1 MIGDAVTIAQNAFI
15 RSHLATN
22 VGGMAFSGAQQ
33 GFILRSD
40 GQVLFGNSSNFV
52 KWNNSALQIQGDIV
66 GGSLGILNV
75 KTSGLP
81 TVLNAG
87 SLISQSQFS
96 LRSYSSGATDL

>member
-1 MIGDAVTIAQNAFI
+1 LQV
-15 RSHLATN
+15 
-22 VGGMAFSGAQQ
+22 Q
-33 GFILRSD
+33 G
-40 GQVLFGNSSNFV
+40 N
-52 KWNNSALQIQGDIV
+52 IV
-66 GGSLGILNV
+66 GGSLGILDV